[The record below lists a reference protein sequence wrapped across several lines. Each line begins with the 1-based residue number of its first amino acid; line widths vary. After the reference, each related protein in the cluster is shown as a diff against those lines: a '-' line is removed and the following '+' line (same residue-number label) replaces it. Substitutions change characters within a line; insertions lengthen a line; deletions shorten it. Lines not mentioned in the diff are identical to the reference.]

1 VLVITR
7 HVGEEVIIGNPAAPL
22 GTIRIAAIK
31 GDRVRIAFD
40 FPREMPVHRSEVAKE
55 ILAEQ
60 QQRRTDIAGRI
71 TEDGTAGA

>member
-1 VLVITR
+1 
-7 HVGEEVIIGNPAAPL
+7 
-22 GTIRIAAIK
+22 
-31 GDRVRIAFD
+31 
-40 FPREMPVHRSEVAKE
+40 MPVHRSEVAKE